1 MNKLKGVPPV
11 IAGAYVLLI
20 YPVYNIVMHG
30 FTATNILLL
39 AAVGYL
45 IYELYKLIRWV
56 AQSGLT
62 KFVNMGV

>member
-1 MNKLKGVPPV
+1 MNKIKGVPPV

-30 FTATNILLL
+30 FTPTNILLL

-56 AQSGLT
+56 ADSGLSN
-62 KFVNMGV
+62 FVNMGV

>member
-1 MNKLKGVPPV
+1 MSKLKGVPPA

-20 YPVYNIVMHG
+20 YPIYNIVVHG